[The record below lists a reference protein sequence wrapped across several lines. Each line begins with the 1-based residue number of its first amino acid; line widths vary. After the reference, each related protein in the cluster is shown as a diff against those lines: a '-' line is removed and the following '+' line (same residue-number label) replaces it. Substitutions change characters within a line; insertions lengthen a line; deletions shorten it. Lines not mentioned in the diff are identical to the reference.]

1 VAATIP
7 KSASIGGETQYTGAM
22 TREIMLSILESEG
35 ADSKGGALSF
45 REDREI
51 TVFVSAPGELLN
63 VARVVR
69 FEPKDKFATLQ
80 TAKDERF
87 AFAYEDILGF
97 KFAAA
102 ANVKDRSAG
111 FGR

>member
-1 VAATIP
+1 
-7 KSASIGGETQYTGAM
+7 M
-22 TREIMLSILESEG
+22 TREIIQSILESEG
-35 ADSKGGALSF
+35 ADAKGGALSL
-45 REDREI
+45 REDRE
-51 TVFVSAPGELLN
+51 VSAFVASPGETLN

-69 FEPKDKFATLQ
+69 VELKDKFVTLQ

-87 AFAYEDILGF
+87 AFSYDAIVGF

-102 ANVKDRSAG
+102 TSLKERSAG

>member
-1 VAATIP
+1 
-7 KSASIGGETQYTGAM
+7 M
-22 TREIMLSILESEG
+22 TREIIVSILQGEG
-35 ADSKGGALSF
+35 AETKAGALVL
-45 REDREI
+45 REDREASC
-51 TVFVSAPGELLN
+51 FVSAPGELVA

-69 FEPKDKFATLQ
+69 VELKDTFIALQ

-97 KFAAA
+97 KFTAQAAH
-102 ANVKDRSAG
+102 KDRSAG